1 MNKWQQVVCDNAVA
15 DVDKTR
21 SEGECFPP
29 SASPNRQCLADNDEQ
44 GENNAVADL
53 IAQLDYLCHCSL
65 GLCIDFY
72 SLVNIVQKCANA
84 SIYIMTE
91 LC

>member
-53 IAQLDYLCHCSL
+53 IAQLD
-65 GLCIDFY
+65 
-72 SLVNIVQKCANA
+72 
-84 SIYIMTE
+84 
-91 LC
+91 